1 MDKLEF
7 ILTYIEEHPFTAA
20 LACVGG
26 AVGFIVD
33 TVIKNGN
40 YKDYNYV
47 LEDVSR
53 NITQAGKTLQGLV
66 NEIYSNIK

>member
-7 ILTYIEEHPFTAA
+7 ILAYIEEHPFTAA

-33 TVIKNGN
+33 SMIKKGD
-40 YKDYNYV
+40 K
-47 LEDVSR
+47 
-53 NITQAGKTLQGLV
+53 
-66 NEIYSNIK
+66 

>member
-7 ILTYIEEHPFTAA
+7 ILTYIEDHHFTAA

-33 TVIKNGN
+33 SVIKKGE
-40 YKDYNYV
+40 K
-47 LEDVSR
+47 
-53 NITQAGKTLQGLV
+53 
-66 NEIYSNIK
+66 

>member
-7 ILTYIEEHPFTAA
+7 ILSYIEEHPFTAA

-33 TVIKNGN
+33 SVIKKGE
-40 YKDYNYV
+40 K
-47 LEDVSR
+47 
-53 NITQAGKTLQGLV
+53 
-66 NEIYSNIK
+66 